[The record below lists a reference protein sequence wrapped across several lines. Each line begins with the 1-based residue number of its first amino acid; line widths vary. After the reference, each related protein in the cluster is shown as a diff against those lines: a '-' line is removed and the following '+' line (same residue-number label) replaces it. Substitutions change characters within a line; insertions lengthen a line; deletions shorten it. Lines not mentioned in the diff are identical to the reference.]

1 MSNLHNEEEE
11 TEKEKEKEK
20 DNTCNELKNI
30 QYQTMLL
37 NQHTDTP
44 MSNTSE
50 NLTDLNDF
58 FDKEKESNK
67 QLPWSKLDKSL
78 KLRKISNY
86 VRKYAQ
92 DHDLDKSIS
101 QELGYYLKDCL
112 ERRKLQRQKDI
123 EYDKITGC
131 IKHIPNLV
139 YNKHNGTFILK
150 TIEKKQGITKGLA
163 PKSKKKT
170 LKYKAK
176 DKDKDKHTN

>member
-1 MSNLHNEEEE
+1 MSNSYAVEE
-11 TEKEKEKEK
+11 KDKEK
-20 DNTCNELKNI
+20 DKNNTCNELKNI

-37 NQHTDTP
+37 NQHGDNPIT
-44 MSNTSE
+44 NTSE
-50 NLTDLNDF
+50 NLTDLDDF

-92 DHDLDKSIS
+92 EHDLDKSTS

-123 EYDKITGC
+123 EYDKITGS
-131 IKHIPNLV
+131 IKLIPNLV
-139 YNKHNGTFILK
+139 YNKHNGTFLLK
-150 TIEKKQGITKGLA
+150 SIEKKQGITKGLA
-163 PKSKKKT
+163 PKSKKKNI
-170 LKYKAK
+170 KKR
-176 DKDKDKHTN
+176 

>member
-1 MSNLHNEEEE
+1 MSNSYAVEE
-11 TEKEKEKEK
+11 KDKEKEK
-20 DNTCNELKNI
+20 DKNNTCNELKNI

-37 NQHTDTP
+37 NQHGDNP
-44 MSNTSE
+44 ISNTSE
-50 NLTDLNDF
+50 NLTDLDDF

-92 DHDLDKSIS
+92 EHDLDKSVS

-123 EYDKITGC
+123 EYDKITGS
-131 IKHIPNLV
+131 IKLIPNLV
-139 YNKHNGTFILK
+139 YNKHNGTFLLK
-150 TIEKKQGITKGLA
+150 SIEKKQGITKGLA

-170 LKYKAK
+170 LK
-176 DKDKDKHTN
+176 KDKHTN